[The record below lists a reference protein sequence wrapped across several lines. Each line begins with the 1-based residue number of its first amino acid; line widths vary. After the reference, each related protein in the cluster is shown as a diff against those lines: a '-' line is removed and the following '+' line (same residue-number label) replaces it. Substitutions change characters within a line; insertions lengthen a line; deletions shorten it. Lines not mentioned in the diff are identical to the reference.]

1 MVGVRSRQIP
11 KAAAS
16 GEGSKV
22 GAMECACG
30 HLDCPYLA
38 AGYPFCAGCGDHH
51 REPVTADASA
61 ECPVDVMFREYDAK
75 LAAEVTQAKNTA

>member
-1 MVGVRSRQIP
+1 MSRV
-11 KAAAS
+11 K
-16 GEGSKV
+16 
-22 GAMECACG
+22 CACG
-30 HLDCPYLA
+30 SPGCPYLA

-75 LAAEVTQAKNTA
+75 LAAEAAQANQIA